1 MITLYCCICAGKCSV
16 AGQMQPFVDVCRAPY
31 SIQDEDTANY
41 DVGWTD
47 LPQSTTNSTHV
58 CLKAKHFPL
67 DITQFIPVLIVVLL
81 GVSDLSTWHVDI
93 FAEQTEAANSQWKY
107 GNKVAQNVI
116 ISPKFQ
122 SFYRK
127 LTSLRTMMMA
137 DMFSWFGTSV
147 VAVVWAH

>member
-81 GVSDLSTWHVDI
+81 GVSDLST
-93 FAEQTEAANSQWKY
+93 
-107 GNKVAQNVI
+107 
-116 ISPKFQ
+116 
-122 SFYRK
+122 
-127 LTSLRTMMMA
+127 
-137 DMFSWFGTSV
+137 
-147 VAVVWAH
+147 